1 MIHVRPIASMIL
13 AVALAS
19 AALAEPARHVVPTPV
34 GLWRTYGDD
43 GWTARG
49 LVRITEQNGELG
61 GTLVGSLVPGEDPDK
76 VCRRCPGKRRDQPL
90 KGLVFMTGLRWQ
102 GSAYGGGEILDPD
115 SGALYKVTIRL
126 EPDGRRLVVRAYRG
140 ISLLGRSQTWER
152 VE

>member
-1 MIHVRPIASMIL
+1 MLHVHLIASLIF
-13 AVALAS
+13 AAALAS
-19 AALAEPARHVVPTPV
+19 PALAETARQGAPTPV
-34 GLWRTYGDD
+34 GLWRTFGDD
-43 GWTARG
+43 GRTARG

-61 GTLVGSLVPGEDPDK
+61 GTLVGSLVPGEDPGK
-76 VCRRCPGKRRDQPL
+76 VCRRCPGNRKDQPL

-126 EPDGRRLVVRAYRG
+126 EPGGRRLVVRAYRG